1 MILIGVLVLILLGFL
16 TEEPIVFLSIAVL
29 AAIFLLNRSFKSRLT
44 DLQQQLD
51 LLKQK
56 LAATETEAIA
66 KRAAQSVQT
75 AQPVST
81 IQSEEKQPQE
91 PQPEALKSD
100 QADKEFVIEL
110 DVPDDAVEPEKPP
123 RAQAAYTA
131 PQPSKQVEYKPNKFD
146 ELLGRLSQLV
156 VSYFTDGNIFVR
168 VGLLVLFFGVA
179 FLLKY
184 AAENSHI
191 PVEFRF
197 LGAAAGGFALVFV
210 GWRLR
215 LKKEIFAL
223 LLQGGGIGIIYITIF
238 AAHRFAGLIPSSLTF
253 VLLVAFT
260 LITTALAVLQNSR
273 SLAMYA
279 VLGGFLAPILVSSNS
294 GNYIGL
300 FSYYAALNLVVFAVA
315 WFKSWRLLNIM
326 SFVFTFGVYGLW
338 FASSYREEML
348 LPAGLFLLL
357 FFVMYSV
364 LGVLYALKQEQ
375 NLKGIVDGTLVFGTP
390 LICTSIGMVMLRH
403 LEYGIAI
410 ASISLGIYY
419 VVLARFLWSRIG
431 EQTRL
436 LAESM
441 LSVGV
446 VFMTLAIPYA
456 LDGNWTSATWA
467 LEAAGILWVSLRQ
480 KRFYAQI
487 FAIVL
492 QAVAGA
498 FFILKSAF
506 DLGDTVWMNPA
517 FLGGSMIAL
526 GSLISARLLYQED
539 SNHRLQQAHW
549 LFYAWGLGWWLV
561 SSVIQIDHYID
572 NQVFA
577 VLLLLIVTASLLMY
591 VDRIRQWNWL
601 PASYTQAGLLPVLYF
616 TALVSWQDGNY
627 FLQFPDLTGWVLA
640 LALNY
645 FIVFKLEDIKWPRIY
660 YQGLYSGF
668 FFLVVCMLSVELN
681 ARFYVLIPGAGDA
694 WSALL
699 TVLPLFTIWWVR
711 QGRLAVLQRFGQPL
725 QLSITALMVAYV
737 TLWVFFNNFSNDGSS
752 YPLPFIPL
760 LNPVDLVQIV
770 FTIAV
775 LRSMK
780 LLGSEIEQYKNII
793 YSALGGL
800 AFIWVSTLF
809 LRSMHHY
816 MGIPF
821 NIERMLL
828 DNTVQTGLSI
838 LWTLIGMLAILY
850 ASRKSMRPLWVAGAI
865 LIGIVI
871 VKLIFADLRASGT
884 IERIISFLAVGG
896 LLVAMGYFSPIPPKK
911 DDESMPEKNQD
922 KELAG
927 KPNE

>member
-1 MILIGVLVLILLGFL
+1 MILIGALVIMLLGALLGEHLIFQ
-16 TEEPIVFLSIAVL
+16 SL
-29 AAIFLLNRSFKSRLT
+29 AILFAIFLLQRSFTTRLSE
-44 DLQQQLD
+44 LQQQLE
-51 LLKQK
+51 LLRQK
-56 LAATETEAIA
+56 LATPQT
-66 KRAAQSVQT
+66 QTVQT
-75 AQPVST
+75 QST
-81 IQSEEKQPQE
+81 DTARQIISSEISSES
-91 PQPEALKSD
+91 EAVD
-100 QADKEFVIEL
+100 QAIDRSVDRIIDRADEELVIEL
-110 DVPDDAVEPEKPP
+110 DIPDDPIKVEKPAP
-123 RAQAAYTA
+123 IQAVHSAA
-131 PQPSKQVEYKPNKFD
+131 QPSKQFEYQPNKF
-146 ELLGRLSQLV
+146 EEALEKLSRLV

-191 PVEFRF
+191 PIEFRF

-215 LKKEIFAL
+215 EKKEIFAL

-238 AAHRFAGLIPSSLTF
+238 AAHRFADLIPSHLAF

-260 LITTALAVLQNSR
+260 LITTALAVLQNAR

-300 FSYYAALNLVVFAVA
+300 FSYYAALNLIVFGVA

-326 SFVFTFGVYGLW
+326 SFVFTFGVYSLW
-338 FASSYREEML
+338 FASSYREPML
-348 LPAGLFLLL
+348 IPAGLFLLL
-357 FFVMYSV
+357 FFTMYSV

-375 NLKGIVDGTLVFGTP
+375 NLKGLVDGTLVFGTP
-390 LICTSIGMVMLRH
+390 LICSSIGLVMIRH
-403 LEYGIAI
+403 VEYGIAI
-410 ASISLGIYY
+410 TSISLGIYY

-441 LSVGV
+441 LAVGV

-456 LDGNWTSATWA
+456 LDGNWTSASWA

-480 KRFYAQI
+480 QRLYAQI
-487 FAIVL
+487 FALTL

-526 GSLISARLLYQED
+526 GALISARLLYQED
-539 SNHRLQQAHW
+539 HSNRLQQLHW

-561 SSVIQIDHYID
+561 SSLIQIDHYLENKI
-572 NQVFA
+572 FA
-577 VLLLLIVTASLLMY
+577 VLLLSTVTAALLLY
-591 VDRIRQWNWL
+591 IDRFRQWNWA
-601 PASYTQAGLLPVLYF
+601 PASYTQIALLPVLYLI
-616 TALVSWQDGNY
+616 ALVSWQQGHY
-627 FLQFPDLTGWVLA
+627 FLQWPDLIGWVVA

-645 FIVFKLEDIKWPRIY
+645 FMLSKLEEIKWPQNY
-660 YQGLYSGF
+660 YLALYTGF
-668 FFLVVCMLSVELN
+668 FFLLVSMLSLEIN
-681 ARFYVLIPGAGDA
+681 ARFYELMPSAGNA

-725 QLSITALMVAYV
+725 QLSITALMVGYV
-737 TLWVFFNNFSNDGSS
+737 ALWLFFNNFSNDGSA
-752 YPLPFIPL
+752 YPLPFLPL
-760 LNPVDLVQIV
+760 FNPIDLVQIV
-770 FTIAV
+770 FSVAV

-780 LLGSEIEQYKNII
+780 LLGDSIIEYKSIV
-793 YSALGGL
+793 YRTLGGL
-800 AFIWVSTLF
+800 AFIWLSTLF

-821 NIERMLL
+821 DIERMLL
-828 DNTVQTGLSI
+828 DNAVQTGLSI

-850 ASRKSMRPLWVAGAI
+850 SSRKSMRTLWIAGAI
-865 LIGIVI
+865 LVGIVLL
-871 VKLIFADLRASGT
+871 KLIFADLRASGT
-884 IERIISFLAVGG
+884 IERIISFLVVGG
-896 LLVAMGYFSPIPPKK
+896 LLVAMGYFSPIPPSKE
-911 DDESMPEKNQD
+911 DDATAEKSV
-922 KELAG
+922 
-927 KPNE
+927 